1 MLEEMCLTE
10 ENSMQP
16 PSNIEAQKDQN
27 LSYEEPVDS
36 RNSPLDQ
43 EAENEDAASEMDG
56 NIGSEPI
63 DDAVEGEMEEQRMG
77 QELEHVDQSSGLS
90 KDKQTDQ
97 CCKDLEKD
105 EPVAK
110 KMKLISHSAGKLV
123 ASPMKGISL
132 ERTKSCSVEPP
143 PRPRISRIETFHYT
157 VPIKKIEKC
166 NLNWFIQEVKSFWYI
181 FFFRIIYIWDLIYF
195 LLNNNLVPREIQIP
209 LVNQSP
215 GSMITKESS
224 VRNQNNPNPSSMFT
238 PGHYD
243 YSDNSEISFCIDEN
257 MAELKGTCFIL
268 LIYFSW
274 IYL

>member
-110 KMKLISHSAGKLV
+110 KMKLISHSAGKPV
-123 ASPMKGISL
+123 ASPMKGIPL

-157 VPIKKIEKC
+157 VPSIKKIEKC
-166 NLNWFIQEVKSFWYI
+166 NLN
-181 FFFRIIYIWDLIYF
+181 
-195 LLNNNLVPREIQIP
+195 
-209 LVNQSP
+209 
-215 GSMITKESS
+215 
-224 VRNQNNPNPSSMFT
+224 
-238 PGHYD
+238 
-243 YSDNSEISFCIDEN
+243 
-257 MAELKGTCFIL
+257 
-268 LIYFSW
+268 
-274 IYL
+274 

>member
-123 ASPMKGISL
+123 ASPMKGIPL

-157 VPIKKIEKC
+157 VPSIKKIEKC

-181 FFFRIIYIWDLIYF
+181 FSFRIIYISDLIYF
-195 LLNNNLVPREIQIP
+195 LSII
-209 LVNQSP
+209 
-215 GSMITKESS
+215 
-224 VRNQNNPNPSSMFT
+224 
-238 PGHYD
+238 
-243 YSDNSEISFCIDEN
+243 
-257 MAELKGTCFIL
+257 
-268 LIYFSW
+268 
-274 IYL
+274 